1 MTDVAGARHFTGT
14 GDAYDRF
21 MGRYS
26 QLLAPRFAD
35 FCGVEEGHRLLDVGC
50 GPGAFTAVAADRLG
64 PRAVVAVDPSPSLV
78 AACRERHPDVD
89 VRQGVAEALPVED
102 AGFDRAVAQL
112 VIHFVTDPRQS
123 AAEMRRA
130 VRPGGLVGV
139 CVWHG
144 AEEMGL
150 IHAVSQARAAVEPPT
165 DEPEPR
171 AFGGEGELAALLASA
186 GLADVEEAPLRVTAR
201 YAGFDEL
208 WGSLLLGIG
217 PAGSFVVALAD
228 DARERY
234 REELFAQVGRPS
246 GDFTLSATAR
256 AARGVVPPSA

>member
-1 MTDVAGARHFTGT
+1 MTDVAGAKDFAGS
-14 GDAYDRF
+14 GDSYDRF

-26 QLLAPRFAD
+26 QLLAPLFAD
-35 FCGVEEGHRLLDVGC
+35 FCTVEEGQRLLDVGC
-50 GPGAFTAVAADRLG
+50 GPGAFTAVALDRLG
-64 PRAVVAVDPSPSLV
+64 PGAVVAVDPSPSFV

-89 VRQGVAEALPVED
+89 VRQGAAEALPVED

-112 VIHFVTDPRQS
+112 VLHFVSDPPRS
-123 AAEMRRA
+123 VAEMRRA

-144 AEEMGL
+144 GEEMGL
-150 IHAVSQARAAVEPPT
+150 IHAVSQSRAAVEPPH

-171 AFGGEGELAALLASA
+171 AFGGEGELAALLAAA
-186 GLADVEEAPLRVTAR
+186 GLAAVEEAVLSVTVR

-208 WGSLLLGIG
+208 WSSLLEGIG
-217 PAGSFVVALAD
+217 PAGSFVVALD
-228 DARERY
+228 DEARERY
-234 REELFAQVGRPS
+234 REELFSRVGRPA

-256 AARGVVPPSA
+256 AARGVVPAG